1 MFTDEAQ
8 PMPNT
13 TTEKLM
19 PMYLLER
26 RRDPEATTYDVKTH
40 EGPTLTL
47 VKTALFAGT
56 TSTGTWPTSTFSW
69 DRDYNV
75 HKSSFKPGAII
86 GVVLGIAFVMIGLVC
101 LARMNGKPRPMAAA
115 LARSTEEGEGRQ
127 VEHRATG
134 GPAARAE
141 TGRGAQQ
148 QQSSAEGSGGVDRDE
163 EETLPPYTK
172 EQPPKYTP

>member
-1 MFTDEAQ
+1 MDDISNVTCIRALTPYNASTLNAIRVCETAANTPYCYPPNGTRLCIPSYSFYFVWPPGYYHDDSEIAIEYDLSWSWYFGVNSSLGIDSLSFTEDMFTDEAQ

-56 TSTGTWPTSTFSW
+56 TST
-69 DRDYNV
+69 
-75 HKSSFKPGAII
+75 
-86 GVVLGIAFVMIGLVC
+86 
-101 LARMNGKPRPMAAA
+101 
-115 LARSTEEGEGRQ
+115 E
-127 VEHRATG
+127 
-134 GPAARAE
+134 
-141 TGRGAQQ
+141 
-148 QQSSAEGSGGVDRDE
+148 
-163 EETLPPYTK
+163 
-172 EQPPKYTP
+172 